1 MKAQAS
7 IAKKHINFNTL
18 SKIILCTY
26 VLAGIII
33 YFSAYY
39 NTENRDLIKYNE
51 QYAKAKKTPVL
62 KMSIR

>member
-1 MKAQAS
+1 MTTIAS
-7 IAKKHINFNTL
+7 KKGIDFNTL

-26 VLAGIII
+26 IVAGMVI

-39 NTENRDLIKYNE
+39 NTENRDLIRYNE
-51 QYAKAKKTPVL
+51 QYAKAKKLPVF

>member
-1 MKAQAS
+1 MKAQ
-7 IAKKHINFNTL
+7 KGMNFNTL

-26 VLAGIII
+26 VFAGIVI

-39 NTENRDLIKYNE
+39 NTENRELIKYNE
-51 QYAKAKKTPVL
+51 QYAKAKKLPVI

>member
-7 IAKKHINFNTL
+7 IAKNHINFNTL